1 MIPPSH
7 EYGPGRRVPT
17 APQTTVSA
25 EPPMHAQVTD
35 AMIVLAVGRALQQA
49 TPEIVNLVEQRIGLR
64 IETSKKAQE
73 SAELTMA
80 KRRQTEAEAAKEAV
94 EEVLAKWVRIAKRL
108 GYALGL
114 VATLGVTIVTTAIA
128 TYRDAVGEIA
138 APAAA
143 QVVEAKIPPIEDR
156 MASVEETLGEHDEIL
171 KDLKVWLDEQ
181 KAEPKPAP
189 LVEPTTVHV
198 PTPKRKSSK

>member
-1 MIPPSH
+1 
-7 EYGPGRRVPT
+7 
-17 APQTTVSA
+17 
-25 EPPMHAQVTD
+25 MHAQVTD

-49 TPEIVNLVEQRIGLR
+49 TPEIVSLVEQRVGLR

-94 EEVLAKWVRIAKRL
+94 EEVLEKWVRIAKRL
-108 GYALGL
+108 GVALGV
-114 VATLGVTIVTTAIA
+114 VAALGVSIVTTAIA

-143 QVVEAKIPPIEDR
+143 NVVEAKLPPIEERVSKTEERLDTIDSNIQEL
-156 MASVEETLGEHDEIL
+156 AESVNLLVHSLTPP
-171 KDLKVWLDEQ
+171 EQ
-181 KAEPKPAP
+181 PKPVVVPAP
-189 LVEPTTVHV
+189 KKKL
-198 PTPKRKSSK
+198 K